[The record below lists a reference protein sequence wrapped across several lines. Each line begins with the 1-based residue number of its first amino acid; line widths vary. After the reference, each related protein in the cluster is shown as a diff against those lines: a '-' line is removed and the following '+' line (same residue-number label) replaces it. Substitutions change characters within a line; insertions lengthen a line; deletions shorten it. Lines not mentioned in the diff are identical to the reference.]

1 MKKTFPLHKIYFSFV
16 FLCFSALFY
25 AQQKPSDTANISIR
39 KDYALP
45 NPTRYEAFYDVK
57 TGMYY
62 LYPKIGNTVTGAP
75 IVLTPKEY
83 STYTLNNSLKD
94 YYQQKAF
101 GGNLYK
107 EDKKEAE
114 KKGLI
119 QSVTIKNKIFET
131 IFGSNKIEL
140 IPNGF
145 ASFDLGGLHQKIENP
160 LILPQNRSNFAINIQ
175 QRI

>member
-16 FLCFSALFY
+16 FLCFSALFL

-62 LYPKIGNTVTGAP
+62 LYPKIGNTITGAP

-94 YYQQKAF
+94 RK
-101 GGNLYK
+101 
-107 EDKKEAE
+107 
-114 KKGLI
+114 
-119 QSVTIKNKIFET
+119 SVV
-131 IFGSNKIEL
+131 
-140 IPNGF
+140 
-145 ASFDLGGLHQKIENP
+145 
-160 LILPQNRSNFAINIQ
+160 
-175 QRI
+175 